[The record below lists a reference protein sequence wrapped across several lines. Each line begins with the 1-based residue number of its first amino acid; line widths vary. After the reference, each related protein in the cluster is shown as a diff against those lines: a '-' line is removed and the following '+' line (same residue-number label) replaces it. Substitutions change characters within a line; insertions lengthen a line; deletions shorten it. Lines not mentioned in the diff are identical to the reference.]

1 MGCAS
6 GDDSKR
12 NYGDA
17 MKTTVFCNRCGAA
30 MSDGNKFCASC
41 GIPVAAMPQVVP
53 PAVTP
58 KTVANP
64 WKLLIGFGIAYVV
77 VVVIRLT
84 MFTSDTQ
91 TIDWPATIGATAA
104 NITLLGA
111 AIWLIN
117 KFIDW
122 RQG

>member
-6 GDDSKR
+6 GDDSKG
-12 NYGDA
+12 NGGDA
-17 MKTTVFCNRCGAA
+17 MKTTVFCNQCGAA
-30 MSDGNKFCASC
+30 MTDADRFCASC
-41 GIPVAAMPQVVP
+41 GIPVVAMPQAVL
-53 PAVTP
+53 PAVTS
-58 KTVANP
+58 KTIANP
-64 WKLLIGFGIAYVV
+64 WKLLTGFGIAYVV

-84 MFTSDTQ
+84 MFTSDTR

-122 RQG
+122 RQS

>member
-1 MGCAS
+1 MT
-6 GDDSKR
+6 KLVR
-12 NYGDA
+12 
-17 MKTTVFCNRCGAA
+17 TTVFCNQCGAA
-30 MSDGNKFCASC
+30 MTNENKFCASC
-41 GIPVAAMPQVVP
+41 GTLVAAMPQ
-53 PAVTP
+53 AVFPTVTS
-58 KTVANP
+58 KTIANP

-84 MFTSDTQ
+84 MFTSDMQ

-122 RQG
+122 R